1 MSDVTEQIDE
11 QELMDLERE
20 EGVEDVLEEEGLD
33 TLEGEFPE
41 PGDEAEE
48 VEVDALTEEELEP
61 EVAEGPLQDSE
72 KRSTGFEW
80 ALEQIIQVNADA
92 LEQKAKVK
100 EAQARLKD
108 EKETLESIQDELNR
122 LIQEAAKLKSQS
134 EPDPERFPLFDK
146 KRVDG
151 MFPKPEATPPLPAED
166 FAEHYRRESEKC
178 GLDTLGLKAATLKVL
193 TELGLRTVAD
203 YGRKS
208 MAVSEGGSDMTS
220 IKSLTEKRVNEI
232 ADAIEAVAETWK
244 AQWDAEHPEAEG
256 PFPEVREL
264 DISELEAAAEEG
276 GHDA

>member
-1 MSDVTEQIDE
+1 MSDVTEQVDE
-11 QELMDLERE
+11 AELLDLER
-20 EGVEDVLEEEGLD
+20 EEGLD
-33 TLEGEFPE
+33 TLEGEFPV

-61 EVAEGPLQDSE
+61 EVAEGPLQDFE

-146 KRVDG
+146 QRVDG
-151 MFPKPEATPPLPAED
+151 MFPKPEAIPPLPAED
-166 FAEHYRRESEKC
+166 FAEAYRRRARDTKLADIGISSRTVKSMEKA
-178 GLDTLGLKAATLKVL
+178 GYITVGDIGKLTEASAPLTSVSGIGEKAA
-193 TELGLRTVAD
+193 ED
-203 YGRKS
+203 
-208 MAVSEGGSDMTS
+208 
-220 IKSLTEKRVNEI
+220 II
-232 ADAIEAVAETWK
+232 AALDVFAYQCK

-264 DISELEAAAEEG
+264 DISELEAAAEEAG
-276 GHDA
+276 E